1 MTKCNVGTKMSQLF
15 IRPALLLAFLSF
27 SALAIGAQTELDRMV
42 NGLQT
47 KYNKI
52 SSLSADFTQ
61 VHISRDQRERRE
73 NGRLLL
79 KKPGKM
85 KWDYVAP
92 EEKHFISDG
101 KWLYEYIPAEK
112 AVTRSSIK
120 ETGDM
125 RAPFAFLLGQG
136 KLRSEF
142 RRIEFSDESPVKAGN
157 KVLRMLPRRLQDF
170 DELRIEFDPD
180 TFQIERLSLIEP
192 DRDRSDFI
200 FSNMKENVPAP
211 SAEFAFKTP
220 PGVEVRDN

>member
-1 MTKCNVGTKMSQLF
+1 MRVYKMSQLF
-15 IRPALLLAFLSF
+15 IRPALLLAFLF
-27 SALAIGAQTELDRMV
+27 FNALAVGAQSQSELDRMI
-42 NGLQT
+42 NGLQS

-52 SSLSADFTQ
+52 STLSADFAQ
-61 VHISRDQRERRE
+61 VHTSRDQRERRE
-73 NGRLLL
+73 SGRLLL
-79 KKPGKM
+79 KKPGRM

-112 AVTRSSIK
+112 TVTRSSIK

-157 KVLRMLPRRLQDF
+157 KVLRMLPRHLQDF
-170 DELRIEFDPD
+170 DELRVEFDPD

-211 SAEFAFKTP
+211 SAEFAFKAP